1 MSEPSEPDYARGAL
15 AGMAGGLIASF
26 AMNQFQAA
34 LAKAAPPPQP
44 AGQQASSNE
53 PATVKVANVVSHK
66 LFDRDLSPA
75 EKDVAGEAVHY
86 AFGAAAGAIY
96 GVVAE
101 ATKASR
107 LGFGSLFGS
116 VLWFLADEVAV
127 PAFGLSK
134 SASAYPASVHA
145 SAWASHLVYGI
156 TTDLVRRGL
165 RAI

>member
-1 MSEPSEPDYARGAL
+1 MAQSSEPDYARGAL
-15 AGMAGGLIASF
+15 AGIAGGLIASY

-34 LAKAAPPPQP
+34 LAKTAPQAQP
-44 AGQQASSNE
+44 AGQQAASPE
-53 PATVKVANVVSHK
+53 PLAVKVANAVSHK
-66 LFDRDLSPA
+66 ILDRDLSSS

-101 ATKASR
+101 AAKAPR
-107 LGFGSLFGS
+107 FGFGALFGS
-116 VLWFLADEVAV
+116 VLWFLGDEVAA
-127 PAFGLSK
+127 PQLGLSK
-134 SASAYPASVHA
+134 PASAYPASVHA